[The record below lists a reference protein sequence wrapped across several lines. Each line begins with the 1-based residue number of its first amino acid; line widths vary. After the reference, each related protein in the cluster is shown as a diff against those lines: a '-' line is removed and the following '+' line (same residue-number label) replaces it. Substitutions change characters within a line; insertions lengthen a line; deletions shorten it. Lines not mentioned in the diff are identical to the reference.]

1 MHLFSPA
8 SLPLLLAVPR
18 VPTVVMQR
26 SDAERRDQLRQ
37 LFGKKA
43 ADDLVPLTSR
53 ERAEADAQEVQMLQ
67 DGPQELEWGAVRL
80 VDVDMA
86 DGPLELALQPL
97 LAGPS
102 QLLCLRL
109 DMPLGM
115 ALEESGDGGD
125 GGDEDASQARQ
136 IVVTELLD
144 SGSAR
149 GGGVEAAACPRTVH
163 VLYRRTSC
171 DTAPPSP
178 AVRRSTVA
186 PRTLGNSNWVGRP
199 SMAVMAAGECEA
211 DRTIRA
217 FGSTVRASR
226 Q

>member
-115 ALEESGDGGD
+115 ALEESSD
-125 GGDEDASQARQ
+125 GGDEDAPQARQ
-136 IVVTELLD
+136 IVVTELLE

-163 VLYRRTSC
+163 TYC
-171 DTAPPSP
+171 
-178 AVRRSTVA
+178 TVA
-186 PRTLGNSNWVGRP
+186 PPATPLPHRRPCAGGRP
-199 SMAVMAAGECEA
+199 RARNHLRHDGDVVPGVAAHAG
-211 DRTIRA
+211 RR
-217 FGSTVRASR
+217 G
-226 Q
+226 